1 MVMII
6 PGALRHKVPQ
16 NMEVLLL
23 IKIMVLQ
30 EQGILLLVG
39 VYGING
45 GMIMD
50 LKLQDNHMVPG

>member
-45 GMIMD
+45 GMT
-50 LKLQDNHMVPG
+50 